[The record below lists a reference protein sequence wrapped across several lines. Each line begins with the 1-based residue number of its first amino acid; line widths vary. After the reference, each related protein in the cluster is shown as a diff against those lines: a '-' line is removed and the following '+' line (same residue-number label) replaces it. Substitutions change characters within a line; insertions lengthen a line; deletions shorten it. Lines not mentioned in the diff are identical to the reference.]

1 MTREKIEKWVA
12 VKGKWLSFS
21 LVMCG
26 AYLKDGQITFYHQFL
41 GQGTD
46 TNVLDKT
53 YDKCADF
60 TDLIKDF
67 CADKLTKE
75 QVVDKIADAIA
86 QMTV

>member
-1 MTREKIEKWVA
+1 MTREQIEKWVA

-21 LVMCG
+21 LTMCG
-26 AYLKDGQITFYHQFL
+26 VYLKDGQVTFYHQFL

-53 YDKCADF
+53 YDQCVDL

-67 CADKLTKE
+67 CADKITKE
-75 QVVDKIADAIA
+75 QTVDIISEKIAE
-86 QMTV
+86 MTK